1 MHGALEA
8 LGVRVRADEAAR
20 TFVVDGV
27 DGRFPATE
35 ATLQI
40 GNAGT
45 AARFLTAA
53 VALGQGTFV
62 VDGSPAM
69 RKRPIQPLLD
79 GLRALGVDAESREG
93 TGSPP
98 VVVRAKGIT
107 GGRAR
112 MRGDISS
119 QYFSAV
125 LLAAPYARHDVEIE
139 VEGELVSAPYITM
152 TLSTMEAF
160 GVRAEREGDRRFR
173 VPAGQRYQGRV
184 YAVEPDASAA
194 SYFFAAAAVTGSRV
208 VVPRLGTDSAQGDLG
223 LLDVLARMG
232 CEVTVELDTVTVRGP
247 AQLRAVDADFTRMG
261 DVATTLMAIA
271 PFADGPVTVRG
282 IAQTHFEESD
292 RPVAAA
298 TELRRM
304 GLQVESTHD
313 SVTVHPGAPR
323 PTDVQTYDDHRIAM
337 SFALTGLR
345 APGIRIVNPGCV
357 SKTFPEYFD
366 VLRGLYTY
374 PGRRSPCPASPRS
387 PASPTCPPSTTRWW
401 TRWCASSATCAGPS
415 ACCCTA
421 PSWPSGSCRWSPS
434 SATRALSRCGSSR
447 LTSLPPCASAK
458 RAYSGRPRSRRL
470 GATGWH
476 QVIDLLRAKGDP
488 AGLPAEEREIVTY
501 VRQ

>member
-1 MHGALEA
+1 MAETPAPVRPVEPITRPFDAEVALPGSKSYSNRALLVAALARGRSQITQALWSDDTRYMHRALEA
-8 LGVRVRADEAAR
+8 LGVRVRGDEAGRA
-20 TFVVDGV
+20 FVVEGV

-35 ATLQI
+35 ATLAI

-79 GLRALGVDAESREG
+79 GLRALGVDAESRDG
-93 TGSPP
+93 TGCPP
-98 VVVRAKGIT
+98 VVVRAAGIA
-107 GGRAR
+107 GGLAR

-119 QYFSAV
+119 QYFSAL
-125 LLAAPYARHDVEIE
+125 LLAAPYARADVEIE

-152 TLSTMEAF
+152 TLSTMETF

-223 LLDVLARMG
+223 LVDVLARMG
-232 CEVTVELDTVTVRGP
+232 CEVTVALDTVTVRGP
-247 AQLRAVDADFTRMG
+247 ARLRAVDADFTRMG

-292 RPVAAA
+292 RPLAAA

-304 GLQVESTHD
+304 GLQVESEWD
-313 SVTVHPGAPR
+313 SVTIHPGAPR

-337 SFALTGLR
+337 SFAVTGLR

-357 SKTFPEYFD
+357 SKTFPDYFD
-366 VLRGLYTY
+366 VLRGL
-374 PGRRSPCPASPRS
+374 
-387 PASPTCPPSTTRWW
+387 
-401 TRWCASSATCAGPS
+401 
-415 ACCCTA
+415 TA
-421 PSWPSGSCRWSPS
+421 KPLAP
-434 SATRALSRCGSSR
+434 
-447 LTSLPPCASAK
+447 
-458 RAYSGRPRSRRL
+458 
-470 GATGWH
+470 
-476 QVIDLLRAKGDP
+476 
-488 AGLPAEEREIVTY
+488 
-501 VRQ
+501 

>member
-1 MHGALEA
+1 MAETPADPRPIDPITRPFDAVVALPGSKSYSNRALLVAALAHGTSEITQAIWSDDTRYMQGALEA
-8 LGVRVRADEAAR
+8 LGVRVRGDEAAR
-20 TFVVDGV
+20 TFVVEGV

-53 VALGQGTFV
+53 VALGEGTFV

-69 RKRPIQPLLD
+69 RKRPIEPLLE
-79 GLRALGVDAESREG
+79 GLRTLGVDARSREG
-93 TGSPP
+93 TGCPP
-98 VVVRAKGIT
+98 VVVRAAGIA
-107 GGRAR
+107 GGTAR

-119 QYFSAV
+119 QYFSAL
-125 LLAAPYARHDVEIE
+125 LLAAPYARRDVEIE
-139 VEGELVSAPYITM
+139 VEGELVSAPYIAM
-152 TLSTMEAF
+152 TLSTMAAF

-173 VPAGQRYQGRV
+173 VPAGQRYLARA
-184 YAVEPDASAA
+184 YAVEPDASGA

-208 VVPRLGTDSAQGDLG
+208 TVPRLGRASSQGDLG

-232 CEVTVELDTVTVRGP
+232 CEVTMEDQSVTLRGP
-247 AQLRAVDADFTRMG
+247 ARLRAVDADFTRMG

-271 PFADGPVTVRG
+271 PYADGPVTVRG

-313 SVTVHPGAPR
+313 SVTVHPGTPR

-337 SFALTGLR
+337 SFAVTGLC

-366 VLRGLYTY
+366 VLRGLY
-374 PGRRSPCPASPRS
+374 A
-387 PASPTCPPSTTRWW
+387 
-401 TRWCASSATCAGPS
+401 
-415 ACCCTA
+415 
-421 PSWPSGSCRWSPS
+421 
-434 SATRALSRCGSSR
+434 
-447 LTSLPPCASAK
+447 
-458 RAYSGRPRSRRL
+458 
-470 GATGWH
+470 
-476 QVIDLLRAKGDP
+476 
-488 AGLPAEEREIVTY
+488 
-501 VRQ
+501 

>member
-1 MHGALEA
+1 MTETPAPVRPVEPVTHPFDAEVALPGSKSYSNRALLVAALARGRSEITQALWSDDTRYMHRALEA
-8 LGVRVRADEAAR
+8 LGVRVRADEAGR

-35 ATLQI
+35 ATLDI

-53 VALGQGTFV
+53 VALGHGTFV

-69 RKRPIQPLLD
+69 RKRPIQPLLE
-79 GLRALGVDAESREG
+79 GLRALGVDAVSREG
-93 TGSPP
+93 TGCPP
-98 VVVRAKGIT
+98 LVVRARGIE
-107 GGRAR
+107 GGRTR

-119 QYFSAV
+119 QYFSAI

-160 GVRAEREGDRRFR
+160 GVAGEREGDRHFR
-173 VPAGQRYQGRV
+173 VAAGQRYQARS

-208 VVPRLGTDSAQGDLG
+208 VVPRLGRGSAQGDLG

-232 CEVTVELDTVTVRGP
+232 CEVSMGETSVTVRGP
-247 AQLRAVDADFTRMG
+247 AKLHAVDADFTRMG

-298 TELRRM
+298 AELKRM
-304 GLQVESTHD
+304 GLRVEESWD
-313 SVTVHPGAPR
+313 AVTIHPGLPR

-337 SFALTGLR
+337 SFAVTGLR

-366 VLRGLYTY
+366 VLD
-374 PGRRSPCPASPRS
+374 
-387 PASPTCPPSTTRWW
+387 
-401 TRWCASSATCAGPS
+401 
-415 ACCCTA
+415 
-421 PSWPSGSCRWSPS
+421 
-434 SATRALSRCGSSR
+434 R
-447 LTSLPPCASAK
+447 LTA
-458 RAYSGRPRSRRL
+458 R
-470 GATGWH
+470 
-476 QVIDLLRAKGDP
+476 
-488 AGLPAEEREIVTY
+488 
-501 VRQ
+501 